1 MATSGGIDPEVPSAY
16 EGVGSSKRKESLRAV
31 IETVCYLTFA
41 FSRAAFGVGC
51 NARLGLAYGSSIES
65 PNPANRY
72 FPVNASLNARNAG
85 SPVQCPGAI
94 RCTFQSSRNA
104 LAMR

>member
-1 MATSGGIDPEVPSAY
+1 MATNGEIEAVVRWAY
-16 EGVGSSKRKESLRAV
+16 EGIGSSKREESLGAV

-51 NARLGLAYGSSIES
+51 NAQLGLAYGSSIES